1 MEQHKE
7 NIDGITKKDEDA
19 LVLFYSLE
27 LMSLQSFF
35 FFLNKDS
42 LKVVAHHVFL
52 PLEKHSM
59 KATNKILINENKLN
73 FLSVSVK
80 QVV

>member
-35 FFLNKDS
+35 LFVFCFLI
-42 LKVVAHHVFL
+42 
-52 PLEKHSM
+52 
-59 KATNKILINENKLN
+59 KIH
-73 FLSVSVK
+73 
-80 QVV
+80 